1 MDLDVADI
9 DKNVEITRRN
19 IYKAIDNLTLGR
31 LKYSPNHLLTN
42 VKKHPNE

>member
-9 DKNVEITRRN
+9 DKNYETKRGN

-31 LKYSPNHLLTN
+31 LKYLPHHLLTN